1 MSEHQQATAAPA
13 GTPRGHAGHAAA
25 GHASADP
32 GSAGRDLPAGHRP
45 PIRRLLDRRVW
56 TSPYL
61 PIWPAT
67 ALLFAVS
74 PLIAAGSLSGSALRG
89 MLPFAA
95 ALAIVGIGQTLVIQ
109 QRGLD
114 LAVPGAVSL
123 SAIIVTKY
131 PSGDGGRLLPAIAL
145 ALAACAAAGLVSGL
159 AVTWLRITPL
169 VATLGVNAL
178 LLGTILRITSGSSTA
193 TASRA
198 LADFAFGRTLEIPNT
213 VLVAVVVLAAVA
225 VVVRTTLLG
234 RRFVAVGTNARAA
247 YVAGLP
253 VNRYRLLTYT
263 AAGLCYG
270 CAGIL
275 LAGYLRTP
283 GLSAGDTYL
292 LPSIAAVVLGGTS
305 LAGGSGSVVA
315 TAGGALFLTQ
325 LQQVAFGA
333 GAPASVQLLIQAGVI
348 AAGMT
353 LRAVP
358 WRSVLRPRG
367 PAIQPTGPAPP

>member
-1 MSEHQQATAAPA
+1 MSDHQQTAAAPA
-13 GTPRGHAGHAAA
+13 GAPGEPLRPAPSGRRPATRRRG
-25 GHASADP
+25 
-32 GSAGRDLPAGHRP
+32 
-45 PIRRLLDRRVW
+45 LDRRMW

-61 PIWPAT
+61 PIWPANV
-67 ALLFAVS
+67 LLFAIS
-74 PLIAAGSLSGSALRG
+74 PLVAPGSLSGSALRG

-95 ALAIVGIGQTLVIQ
+95 VLAIVGIGQTLVIQ

-131 PSGDGGRLLPAIAL
+131 PGGDDGRLLVAIVL

-193 TASRA
+193 TAAPA
-198 LADFAFGRTLEIPNT
+198 LADFTFGRTLGIPHT
-213 VLVAVVVLAAVA
+213 ALVAVAALAAVA

-247 YVAGLP
+247 YVGGLP
-253 VNRYRLLTYT
+253 VARYQLLTYT
-263 AAGLCYG
+263 GAGLCYG

-275 LAGYLRTP
+275 LAGYLKTP
-283 GLSAGDTYL
+283 GLSAGGNYL

-315 TAGGALFLTQ
+315 TAGGGLFLTQ
-325 LQQVAFGA
+325 LQQVVFGA

-353 LRAVP
+353 LWAVP
-358 WRSVLRPRG
+358 WGRVLRPRR
-367 PAIQPTGPAPP
+367 AARQPTGPAPPRPPSTDPEPTGRA

>member
-1 MSEHQQATAAPA
+1 MSDHQTTAAPT
-13 GTPRGHAGHAAA
+13 GAARRDSTSTA
-25 GHASADP
+25 RP
-32 GSAGRDLPAGHRP
+32 GPGPDAH
-45 PIRRLLDRRVW
+45 RRVW
-56 TSPYL
+56 TSAYL

-67 ALLFAVS
+67 AVLFAVS
-74 PLIAAGSLSGSALRG
+74 PLIAPGSLNGSALRG

-95 ALAIVGIGQTLVIQ
+95 VLAIVGIGQTLVIQ

-123 SAIIVTKY
+123 AAIIVTKH
-131 PSGDGGRLLPAIAL
+131 PGGDGGRLPAAIGL
-145 ALAACAAAGLVSGL
+145 ALLACAAAGLVSGL
-159 AVTWLRITPL
+159 AVTRLRITPL

-193 TASRA
+193 QATPA
-198 LADFAFGRTLEIPNT
+198 LGDFAFGRTLEIPNT
-213 VLVAVVVLAAVA
+213 VLVAVAALAVVA
-225 VVVRTTLLG
+225 VVVRTTVVG

-253 VNRYRLLTYT
+253 VPRYQLLTYT

-283 GLSAGDTYL
+283 GLSAGDNYL

-315 TAGGALFLTQ
+315 TAGGCLFLTQ
-325 LQQVAFGA
+325 LQQVVFGA
-333 GAPASVQLLIQAGVI
+333 GAPSSVQLLIQAGVI

-358 WRSVLRPRG
+358 WRRVRRPRT
-367 PAIQPTGPAPP
+367 ATRPTGPAPPWPPRPEPTVPA

>member
-1 MSEHQQATAAPA
+1 MSDHPQATTAPA
-13 GTPRGHAGHAAA
+13 GAPGPPAADPAADPVAGPPPAGRTGAARRLAA
-25 GHASADP
+25 G
-32 GSAGRDLPAGHRP
+32 
-45 PIRRLLDRRVW
+45 RRVW
-56 TSPYL
+56 ASPYAA
-61 PIWPAT
+61 IWPGT

-74 PLIAAGSLSGSALRG
+74 PLIARGSLSGSALRG

-95 ALAIVGIGQTLVIQ
+95 ILAIVGIGQTLVIQ

-123 SAIIVTKY
+123 AAIIVTKY
-131 PSGDGGRLLPAIAL
+131 PGGADARLPAAIGL

-169 VATLGVNAL
+169 VGTLGVNAL

-193 TASRA
+193 TAPPA
-198 LADFAFGRTLEIPNT
+198 LAGFAFGRTLGVPNS
-213 VLVAVVVLAAVA
+213 VLVAAAALAAVA
-225 VVVRTTLLG
+225 VVVRTTVLG
-234 RRFVAVGTNARAA
+234 RRFVAVGTNSRAA
-247 YVAGLP
+247 YVAGMR
-253 VNRYRLLTYT
+253 VHRYQLSTYL

-283 GLSAGDTYL
+283 GLSAGDSYL

-315 TAGGALFLTQ
+315 TAGGSLFLTQ
-325 LQQVAFGA
+325 LQQVVFGA
-333 GAPASVQLLIQAGVI
+333 GAPSSVQLLIQAGVI

-353 LRAVP
+353 LRTVP
-358 WRSVLRPRG
+358 WRRALRLRTTPR
-367 PAIQPTGPAPP
+367 PITARPTGGP

>member
-1 MSEHQQATAAPA
+1 M
-13 GTPRGHAGHAAA
+13 
-25 GHASADP
+25 
-32 GSAGRDLPAGHRP
+32 
-45 PIRRLLDRRVW
+45 W
-56 TSPYL
+56 TSAYL

-74 PLIAAGSLSGSALRG
+74 PLIAAGSLGGSALRG

-95 ALAIVGIGQTLVIQ
+95 VLAIVGIGQTLVIQ

-114 LAVPGAVSL
+114 LSVPGAVSL
-123 SAIIVTKY
+123 AAIIVTKY
-131 PSGDGGRLLPAIAL
+131 PAGHGGRLPAAIAL
-145 ALAACAAAGLVSGL
+145 ALAACAAAGLVSGF

-193 TASRA
+193 TAA
-198 LADFAFGRTLEIPNT
+198 PGLADFTFGRALEIPNT

-253 VNRYRLLTYT
+253 VNRYRLLTYA

-283 GLSAGDTYL
+283 GLSAGDNYL

-325 LQQVAFGA
+325 LQQVVFGA
-333 GAPASVQLLIQAGVI
+333 GAPSSVQLLIQAGVI

-358 WRSVLRPRG
+358 WRGVRRPRRT
-367 PAIQPTGPAPP
+367 ASHPTGPAPPRPAGADHPEPTAPA